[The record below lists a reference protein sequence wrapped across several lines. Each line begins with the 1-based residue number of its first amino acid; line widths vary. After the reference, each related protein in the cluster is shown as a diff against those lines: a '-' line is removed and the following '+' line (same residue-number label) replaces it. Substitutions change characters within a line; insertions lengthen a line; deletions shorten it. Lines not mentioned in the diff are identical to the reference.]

1 MTWKY
6 TIKTALKGLTTNRS
20 RSFLTILGIVIGITA
35 IMLVVSLGAGAQAL
49 ILGQVQGLGT
59 NTIAIIPGRE
69 PTGPSDVSSL
79 YSDSLKQKDLVALKN
94 KANVPNLKSIMPTVM
109 GADTASYQSEVYQV
123 SIFGATEFIAE
134 VFDLKVVDGN
144 FFDSTDVSS
153 RSDVVVI
160 GSKVKEHLFGN
171 DNAIGQ
177 KIKLKGRNF
186 RVVGTL
192 PATGGGSLFNFDSM
206 VLVPYTT
213 AQDYLLGIKYFNRI
227 IIQTERD
234 DQVESAVQDIEA
246 TLRESHNI
254 TDPTKD
260 DFTVQT
266 QQDLADRLTTI
277 TNALTWFLI
286 AVASIAL
293 FVGGVGIMNIMLVSV
308 TERTREIGLRKALGA
323 TDRDILSQFLLEAVL
338 LTAIGGI
345 VGIILGSSL
354 AFITAIGLSKGLG
367 VNWSFVFP
375 WSGAFLGL
383 VVSAL
388 IGLIFGGYSASKAA
402 KKSQIDALRYEYDIW
417 LNIYG

>member
-1 MTWKY
+1 MTWKH
-6 TIKTALKGLTTNRS
+6 IVKTSLTGLATNRS

-35 IMLVVSLGAGAQAL
+35 IMLVISLGSGAQDL

-69 PTGPSDVSSL
+69 PTGPSDMGSIF
-79 YSDSLKQKDLVALKN
+79 SDSLKKKDVDALSK
-94 KANVPNLKSIMPTVM
+94 KSNVPGLKSIMPVVFS
-109 GADTASYQSEVYQV
+109 GGTASYGSNAYQV
-123 SIFGATEFIAE
+123 TIFGGTELLADI
-134 VFDLKVVDGN
+134 FDLKPDRGE
-144 FFDSTDVSS
+144 FFTKDDVMS
-153 RSDVVVI
+153 RSDVVII
-160 GSKVKEHLFGN
+160 GSDVVKHLFNN
-171 DNAIGQ
+171 DNPMGQ
-177 KIKLKGRNF
+177 KIKIRGRNF
-186 RVVGTL
+186 RVIGTL

-206 VLVPYTT
+206 TLLPYST
-213 AQDYLLGIKYFNRI
+213 AQDYLLGMKYFSRI
-227 IIQTERD
+227 IIQAENDNVVSSTAE
-234 DQVESAVQDIEA
+234 DIKL

-277 TNALTWFLI
+277 TNALTWFLV

-345 VGIILGSSL
+345 VGIILGASL
-354 AFITAIGLSKGLG
+354 AFIISIGLSKGLG
-367 VNWSFVFP
+367 VNWAFSFP
-375 WSGAFLGL
+375 WSGAILGL
-383 VVSAL
+383 GVSAL
-388 IGLIFGGYSASKAA
+388 IGLIFGGYPASQAA
-402 KKSQIDALRYEYDIW
+402 KKSPIEALRYE
-417 LNIYG
+417 